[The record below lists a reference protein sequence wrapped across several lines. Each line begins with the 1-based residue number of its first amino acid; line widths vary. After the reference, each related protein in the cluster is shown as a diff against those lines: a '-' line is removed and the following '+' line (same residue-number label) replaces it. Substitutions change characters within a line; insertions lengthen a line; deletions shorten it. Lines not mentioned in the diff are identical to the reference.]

1 MATDRTGSRPKV
13 PTGGVAASRP
23 DQTAEMRVPAPPIDP
38 AADAAKLLRRLGFA
52 ILMLALPVA
61 ALLFRRGAVV
71 LVPVGIA
78 LIIIATVL
86 DGAHRKLGETAREAA
101 TAPAGLAAGLLLLW
115 GALSLLW
122 TPFQAPAS
130 ERFLSVVATLA
141 LGAAGYLALPD
152 RMRAANLYLL
162 PIGAGLAA
170 LTAIPMSLLDQ
181 IGAARAR
188 TSAPSCVD
196 SWFLCCSCGPRSPG
210 CAHASVIFSRSP
222 SRSAWRSPR
231 PSVPSLCRSSRWRSA
246 QGCMR

>member
-13 PTGGVAASRP
+13 PTGGGAASRP
-23 DQTAEMRVPAPPIDP
+23 DQTAEMRAPAPPIDP

-78 LIIIATVL
+78 LIIIATIL
-86 DGAHRKLGETAREAA
+86 DGAHRKLGDTAREAA

-115 GALSLLW
+115 AALSLLW

-130 ERFLSVVATLA
+130 ERLLGVVATLA

-152 RMRAANLYLL
+152 R
-162 PIGAGLAA
+162 
-170 LTAIPMSLLDQ
+170 
-181 IGAARAR
+181 
-188 TSAPSCVD
+188 
-196 SWFLCCSCGPRSPG
+196 
-210 CAHASVIFSRSP
+210 
-222 SRSAWRSPR
+222 
-231 PSVPSLCRSSRWRSA
+231 
-246 QGCMR
+246 